1 MYHVEHDT
9 NNRPVPLDIRN
20 GVTKLM
26 REQGYGR
33 DYKYAH
39 DFGGFADMEFMP
51 EGLKGTRFYTPNT
64 SNPTEER
71 IAERIKQLWKG
82 KY

>member
-1 MYHVEHDT
+1 
-9 NNRPVPLDIRN
+9 
-20 GVTKLM
+20 M
-26 REQGYGR
+26 RDEGYGQS
-33 DYKYAH
+33 YKYAH

-51 EGLKGTRFYTPNT
+51 EGLSGKRFYTPLT

-71 IAERIKQLWKG
+71 IAERIKNLWKG